1 MNYSNV
7 IITQKNIKK
16 IKIIKMI
23 MIIIIIMIIIYNI
36 NIKNNKQ
43 ICYNKH

>member
-23 MIIIIIMIIIYNI
+23 MIMIIIMIIIYNI